1 MIIATADGIGT
12 AGIAPDDLRSILGHV
27 SARLGQKTRQHRVVP
42 VAWPAAMAGFGG
54 RSSWSVSAHIGVL
67 ALDRIAAEFPDEELV
82 LLGYSGGNRVI
93 HDWLDTRPAEHH
105 RVQAVGLMSDPYRPL
120 GREQHGTAR
129 MPGWGICGQRRGLPG
144 RTYWSA
150 SAADVI
156 TCCPPDSPL
165 RTFAD
170 LSDQI
175 PGALLADLA
184 GHLRRGDWQLATH
197 MGLWRRDPLGYLRNL
212 GPRMDA
218 ARRGV
223 EGYLRGEHTLAY
235 TRPYDSGDGDRRSLA
250 HRLADSIAWSIRNR
264 A

>member
-1 MIIATADGIGT
+1 MLIITCDGIGT
-12 AGIAPDDLRSILGHV
+12 AGVSPGDSRSILGHV
-27 SARLGQKTRQHRVVP
+27 SARLAQKTGQHRIIP
-42 VAWPAAMAGFGG
+42 VAWPASMAGIGG
-54 RSSWSVSAHIGVL
+54 PKSWTVAAHMGVL
-67 ALDRIAAEFPDEELV
+67 ALDKIAREHPDQPLI
-82 LLGYSGGNRVI
+82 LLAYSGGNRVV
-93 HDWLDTRPAEHH
+93 HDWLDTRPAEHA
-105 RVQAVGLMSDPYRPL
+105 RVAAVGLMSDPYRPL

-129 MPGWGICGQRRGLPG
+129 MPGWGICGQRRALPG

-235 TRPYDSGDGDRRSLA
+235 TRPHHTPDGRGESLA
-250 HRLADSIAWSIRNR
+250 HRLADTIAWALR
-264 A
+264 